1 MPKVQNKLVNAVT
14 GKPVPVLCQSADTC
28 LKHRC
33 VLKYYR
39 VLENCDGYVRREMT
53 MKLIRLK
60 LKNFK
65 GCRDFELNTEGNNIN
80 IYGDNAT
87 GKTTLADSFMWLLFD
102 KDSNNRK
109 DFEIKTL
116 GSDGK
121 PEHGL
126 EHAVEAVLELE
137 DGSRLALKKVY
148 QEKWQKKRG
157 SATAEFTGHTTD
169 YFVDGVP
176 VQKKEYDARI
186 AEIADE
192 NIFRLLTDPR
202 YFNEV
207 LHWQKRRELL
217 FEVCGDVSDEEVI
230 NSKKELSNLADI
242 LGNRTIEQHRKV
254 IQARR
259 AEINKE
265 LEKIPVRIDEAKRGL
280 PDISDITNEAEL
292 ANDIA
297 KLREQLKAKQED
309 LAQAKA
315 GGQVAEKTKELRTIE
330 GQMLDLRNKHRQV
343 LDEKLAG
350 KSDERVKLQNEINR
364 LKVDIDAKNRT
375 IQHNESEVK
384 TLDEKMERL
393 RKEWREENT
402 KVFEQ
407 EQAAFLKL
415 DTCPTCGQ
423 PLPAERLQEARDKAH
438 AEFNRAKAEKLE
450 AISAEGKKLKDMKA
464 AMEEN
469 ISYIRR
475 EFEKAKVDL
484 AELEQK
490 EAALKEEIDVI
501 MQGAEPVES
510 TPEYVR
516 LQKQHEELQEQIRQA
531 QADVSTTVAVI
542 QKEADE
548 ISGAI
553 QALEQ
558 AKARFEARESGLKR
572 IEELKAEERKLA
584 AEFEELEQQL
594 YLTEEFVRTKV
605 RMLEDKINSK
615 FKMARFKLF
624 DVQVNGALAECCE
637 TTYNG
642 VPYSNLNN
650 GAKVQIGL
658 DIINTLSEHYGFA
671 PVVFIDNAE
680 SVTNILPTKGQQI
693 RLIVSGKDKKLRVEL
708 AEKEALREVV

>member
-1 MPKVQNKLVNAVT
+1 
-14 GKPVPVLCQSADTC
+14 
-28 LKHRC
+28 
-33 VLKYYR
+33 
-39 VLENCDGYVRREMT
+39 
-53 MKLIRLK
+53 MKLLK
-60 LKNFK
+60 LQLTNFK
-65 GCRDFELNTEGNNIN
+65 GCKSLEINTDGKNLNV
-80 IYGDNAT
+80 YGDNGS

-116 GSDGK
+116 GPDGE

-148 QEKWQKKRG
+148 QEKWTKKRG

-217 FEVCGDVSDEEVI
+217 LEVCGDVSDAEVI
-230 NSKKELSNLADI
+230 ASNKDLSGLSDI

-254 IQARR
+254 IQARKS
-259 AEINKE
+259 EINKE
-265 LEKIPVRIDEAKRGL
+265 LEKIPVRIDEVKRGL
-280 PDISDITNEAEL
+280 PNIDDITNEKEL
-292 ANDIA
+292 PNDIA
-297 KLREQLKAKQED
+297 RLREELRAKQEE
-309 LAQAKA
+309 LVQAKA

-330 GQMLDLRNKHRQV
+330 GQMLDLRNKHRQS
-343 LDEKLAG
+343 LDGKVGEKSREL
-350 KSDERVKLQNEINR
+350 SRVQGEIYR
-364 LKVDIDAKNRT
+364 LKNDIETKSRT
-375 IQHNESEVK
+375 IQYNESEIK

-423 PLPAERLQEARDKAH
+423 PLPKEQLQEARDKAMVQ
-438 AEFNRAKAEKLE
+438 FNKAKAEKLE

-469 ISYIRR
+469 LAYVRC
-475 EFEKAKVDL
+475 ELEKAT
-484 AELEQK
+484 AELAGLEKK
-490 EAALKEEIDVI
+490 EAALKAEIDNI
-501 MQGAEPVES
+501 MQGAEPVET
-510 TPEYVR
+510 TPEYA
-516 LQKQHEELQEQIRQA
+516 QIQERIMKIREDIA
-531 QADVSTTVAVI
+531 KMQADSNTAIMAI
-542 QKEADE
+542 QKEIDTLTD
-548 ISGAI
+548 AI
-553 QALEQ
+553 TTLEQ
-558 AKARFEARESGLKR
+558 AAARLEARKNGKKR
-572 IEELKAEERKLA
+572 IEDLKAEERKLA
-584 AEFEELEQQL
+584 AEYEELERQI
-594 YLTEEFVRTKV
+594 YLTEEFIRAKV
-605 RMLEDKINSK
+605 RLLEDKINSK

-624 DVQVNGALAECCE
+624 EVQVNGALAECCE

-693 RLIVSGKDKKLRVEL
+693 RLIVSAADKKLRVEL
-708 AEKEALREVV
+708 AEKKRNEGGCVNG